1 MSDGMFYYNDAG
13 LITHKTKIDK
23 NGNERVVWKYK
34 FGYGEKRFY
43 AELGK
48 AKKGEP
54 NELNDLLYKMTN
66 SPDRY
71 QWFQE
76 SFRRQA

>member
-23 NGNERVVWKYK
+23 NGNERITWKYR

-48 AKKGEP
+48 A
-54 NELNDLLYKMTN
+54 
-66 SPDRY
+66 
-71 QWFQE
+71 
-76 SFRRQA
+76 